1 MTMAAPFFSPT
12 AIFFTNGNYGP
23 PWTPPPERA
32 RRIIL
37 PRAKMNP
44 STFTSTVTWSNYMRY
59 CQHDGCN
66 RVIGR
71 NGKSYLYGVA
81 PGEPKRDVCRR
92 CHRKL
97 QRPSLKKWRIANG
110 FG

>member
-1 MTMAAPFFSPT
+1 MTMSEPFFSPT
-12 AIFFTNGNYGP
+12 ALSFTNQGSFP

-32 RRIIL
+32 RRVFL
-37 PRAKMNP
+37 PRAKMDP
-44 STFTSTVTWSNYMRY
+44 RTFTCVVTWSNYMRY

-71 NGKSYLYGVA
+71 NGKSYSYGVA
-81 PGEPKRDVCRR
+81 PGEPKRDVCQR
-92 CHRKL
+92 CHHKL
-97 QRPSLKKWRIANG
+97 QRPSLKAWRVKNG